1 MMTDDDR
8 IQDGLK
14 KNENPYTIYT
24 QNHRIDK
31 KKVEGGGKKKKE
43 RRERESGFSR
53 AYKLT
58 LCLK

>member
-31 KKVEGGGKKKKE
+31 KKSGGGGEEKE
-43 RRERESGFSR
+43 REKREREWVF
-53 AYKLT
+53 
-58 LCLK
+58 